1 MTSEGIFDGW
11 IGRTQSVADVAAPG
25 PLERLSAL
33 LDHEH
38 PPWPQREVPPLAHW
52 LYFLPCAPQSQIG
65 PDGHPRRGDF
75 LPPVD
80 LPRRMWAG
88 SRVEF
93 LRPLPI
99 GAAILR
105 RSAIASVTEKS
116 GAGGP
121 LMFVTVRHEISAEGS
136 PAIVEEQDI
145 VYRNA
150 TSPASTPL
158 REAGQPMRA
167 AASREIILDSIAL
180 FRFSALTFNAHRI
193 HYDREYA
200 RNVEGYPG
208 LVVQGP
214 FTAILL
220 MDHFLGTNTGA
231 RIGTVAIR
239 ALRPLFEDAPFRLC
253 LAQDGDRV
261 KLWAL
266 DPSGREAMAAQLTIE
281 N

>member
-1 MTSEGIFDGW
+1 M
-11 IGRTQSVADVAAPG
+11 AAPG

-33 LDHEH
+33 LDREN
-38 PPWPQREVPPLAHW
+38 PPWPKREVPPLAHW
-52 LYFLPCAPQSQIG
+52 LYFLPCARQSQIDS
-65 PDGHPRRGDF
+65 DGHPRRGSF
-75 LPPVD
+75 LPPID

-88 SRVEF
+88 SRIEF
-93 LRPLPI
+93 LRAVPLGSMI
-99 GAAILR
+99 VR
-105 RSAIASVTEKS
+105 RSTIASIAETS

-121 LMFVTVRHEISAEGS
+121 KLFVTIRHEISVEGS

-145 VYRNA
+145 VFRNA
-150 TSPASTPL
+150 GVPAST
-158 REAGQPMRA
+158 
-167 AASREIILDSIAL
+167 ASRDDRQSTPPAGAREVVLDSTAL

-200 RNVEGYPG
+200 RNVEDYPG

-220 MDHFLGTNTGA
+220 MDHFLGTNAGA
-231 RIGTVAIR
+231 RLRTVAIR
-239 ALRPLFEDAPFRLC
+239 ALRPLFEEAPFQLC
-253 LAQDGDRV
+253 LARDRTRV

-266 DPSGREAMAAQLTIE
+266 DPAGREAMAAQLTLE

>member
-1 MTSEGIFDGW
+1 MREG
-11 IGRTQSVADVAAPG
+11 
-25 PLERLSAL
+25 
-33 LDHEH
+33 
-38 PPWPQREVPPLAHW
+38 
-52 LYFLPCAPQSQIG
+52 
-65 PDGHPRRGDF
+65 
-75 LPPVD
+75 
-80 LPRRMWAG
+80 
-88 SRVEF
+88 
-93 LRPLPI
+93 
-99 GAAILR
+99 
-105 RSAIASVTEKS
+105 
-116 GAGGP
+116 
-121 LMFVTVRHEISAEGS
+121 
-136 PAIVEEQDI
+136 
-145 VYRNA
+145 
-150 TSPASTPL
+150 
-158 REAGQPMRA
+158 
-167 AASREIILDSIAL
+167 ASREIVLDSIAL

-193 HYDREYA
+193 HFDREYA

-239 ALRPLFEDAPFRLC
+239 ALRPLFEDTPFRLC

>member
-1 MTSEGIFDGW
+1 MSGGRFDGW
-11 IGRTQSVADVAAPG
+11 IGRTESVADVAVPG

-33 LDHEH
+33 LDHKN

-75 LPPVD
+75 LPPID
-80 LPRRMWAG
+80 PPRRMWAG
-88 SRVEF
+88 SRVSF

-99 GAAILR
+99 GAAVLR

-116 GAGGP
+116 RGGGP
-121 LMFVTVRHEISAEGS
+121 MTLVTIRHEISAEGTL
-136 PAIVEEQDI
+136 AIVEEQDI
-145 VYRNA
+145 VYRNVG
-150 TSPASTPL
+150 SPASRPS

-167 AASREIILDSIAL
+167 AASREIVLDSIAL

-214 FTAILL
+214 FTATLL
-220 MDHFLGTNTGA
+220 MDHFLGTNTVA

-239 ALRPLFEDAPFRLC
+239 ALRPLFADAPFQLC

-266 DPSGREAMAAQLTIE
+266 DPSGREAMAAHLTVE

>member
-1 MTSEGIFDGW
+1 MKARRFDGW
-11 IGRTQSVADVAAPG
+11 FGRAESVADVAASG

-33 LDHEH
+33 LDHENS
-38 PPWPQREVPPLAHW
+38 PWPKHEVPPLAHW
-52 LYFLPCAPQSQIG
+52 LYFLPCALQSQIDS
-65 PDGHPRRGDF
+65 DGHPRRGSF
-75 LPPVD
+75 LPPID

-88 SRVEF
+88 SRIEF
-93 LRPLPI
+93 FRAVPLGSMI
-99 GAAILR
+99 VR
-105 RSAIASVTEKS
+105 RSTLASVTQKS

-121 LMFVTVRHEISAEGS
+121 MVFVTIRHEISVEGC

-145 VYRNA
+145 VFRNA
-150 TSPASTPL
+150 NPRASAPL
-158 REAGQPMRA
+158 HDDGQPIS
-167 AASREIILDSIAL
+167 ASREVVLDSTAL

-220 MDHFLGTNTGA
+220 MDHFLGTNAGA
-231 RIGTVAIR
+231 RLRTVAIR
-239 ALRPLFEDAPFRLC
+239 ALRPLFEDAPFQLC
-253 LAQDGDRV
+253 LARDGTRV

-266 DPSGREAMAAQLTIE
+266 DPAGREAMAAELTVE